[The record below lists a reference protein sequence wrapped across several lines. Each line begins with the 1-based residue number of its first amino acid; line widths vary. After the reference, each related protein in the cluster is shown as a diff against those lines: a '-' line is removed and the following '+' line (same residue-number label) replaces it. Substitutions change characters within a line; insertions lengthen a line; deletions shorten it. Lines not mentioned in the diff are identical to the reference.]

1 MHAESILSVI
11 QMQLAQPLAHNIIAD
26 ILVNWEEELYEVD
39 ESIGQV
45 HICIDAF
52 GPRDNNIPVMSI
64 TTRDGTASGGTQ
76 GDFNPKP
83 SPDQFSFTSVNLSRM
98 CTNIAIVNDNH
109 LENTTETFFVD
120 LSFACG
126 GPDSRAI
133 VLPTTEVTIQDNDGR
148 CCLVFRYTYCVNIIL
163 LPLPLFRNHNWI
175 FGP

>member
-1 MHAESILSVI
+1 MHAESMLSVI
-11 QMQLAQPLAHNIIAD
+11 QLQLPQLWAQLFIANNIIAD
-26 ILVNWEEELYEVD
+26 ILVTWEQDLYEVH
-39 ESIGQV
+39 ESIGQA
-45 HICIDAF
+45 HICINVF
-52 GPRDNNIPVMSI
+52 GVRDIDVPIMSI

-83 SPDQFSFTSVNLSRM
+83 SPDLVQFSFTSVNPSRM

-148 CCLVFRYTYCVNIIL
+148 CCLVLGTTIVIT
-163 LPLPLFRNHNWI
+163 
-175 FGP
+175 